1 MSKRWGYV
9 SSISFKTSDGQWHG
23 PFGKILL
30 LFFILICLFLK
41 DVIQETTMLG
51 PQRKERATR
60 FLISREDLA
69 MHWTSSLFAGTTA
82 VSLVNPKTFREHLL
96 LSDPKDL

>member
-30 LFFILICLFLK
+30 LFFHFDLFVFKGHHSRDDDAWSLEEREGYTLSYLK
-41 DVIQETTMLG
+41 GRSGNALDQLSLCWKDCGEFG
-51 PQRKERATR
+51 QRHSENI
-60 FLISREDLA
+60 F
-69 MHWTSSLFAGTTA
+69 
-82 VSLVNPKTFREHLL
+82 
-96 LSDPKDL
+96 